1 MSAKRIATLNK
12 KLPEIAEHCSV
23 TERSADD
30 AERDT
35 DKYKIAQYMKTKVGQ
50 EFDGIVSSVTVW
62 GMYVELE
69 NTVEGLVSIRDMYD
83 DVYIYDEENLLLF
96 GDHTHK
102 TYTIGDKVKIKVT
115 GASLS
120 DKTVDFEV
128 VEKYENR

>member
-1 MSAKRIATLNK
+1 
-12 KLPEIAEHCSV
+12 
-23 TERSADD
+23 
-30 AERDT
+30 
-35 DKYKIAQYMKTKVGQ
+35 
-50 EFDGIVSSVTVW
+50 
-62 GMYVELE
+62 
-69 NTVEGLVSIRDMYD
+69 MYD

-128 VEKYENR
+128 VEKYEK